1 MVGDGLIESQGWLDA
16 VPVQHRENAEDTNT
30 VAILVV
36 AVAADVGK
44 VVVRRISGPQALG
57 PAHGTHWKW
66 RVGRHLPVPVL
77 EVDNDGKGDTSVVR
91 PSEDGTRDNGGP
103 WIKILIH
110 PVASARRH
118 GSASSPCCSDNL
130 GSGHDCQEAGET
142 EFRSAS
148 GDAGQWIA
156 LPRRRGLAGDV
167 GETDCPH
174 VALTKR
180 CRSDPRTTARSRQPW
195 RETPV
200 GDDDERRVRAEGL
213 REIDPREAVVALTT
227 PSRTTKAG

>member
-1 MVGDGLIESQGWLDA
+1 MFGVSWKSGPGPTDRAFAGRPFDRLDRGADVLPLLIFGHADVDDLAARQTVRNELGVTLLALLDQEGVVVGDGLIESQGWLDA

-30 VAILVV
+30 IAILVV

-118 GSASSPCCSDNL
+118 GFASSMD
-130 GSGHDCQEAGET
+130 
-142 EFRSAS
+142 RSA
-148 GDAGQWIA
+148 IY
-156 LPRRRGLAGDV
+156 
-167 GETDCPH
+167 
-174 VALTKR
+174 
-180 CRSDPRTTARSRQPW
+180 PRT
-195 RETPV
+195 
-200 GDDDERRVRAEGL
+200 
-213 REIDPREAVVALTT
+213 
-227 PSRTTKAG
+227 

>member
-1 MVGDGLIESQGWLDA
+1 MPFLIFGHTDVDDLAARQTVRNELGVTLLPLLDQEWVVVGDGLIESKGWLDA
-16 VPVQHRENAEDTNT
+16 VPVQHSENAKDPDT

-44 VVVRRISGPQALG
+44 IVVRRISSPQALG
-57 PAHGTHWKW
+57 PAHGSHGKW

-91 PSEDGTRDNGGP
+91 PPEDGTRDNGGP

-130 GSGHDCQEAGET
+130 GSGHDCQEADET
-142 EFRSAS
+142 EFRS
-148 GDAGQWIA
+148 IRECLA
-156 LPRRRGLAGDV
+156 LPRRRGTAGV
-167 GETDCPH
+167 
-174 VALTKR
+174 
-180 CRSDPRTTARSRQPW
+180 RSECDTW
-195 RETPV
+195 R
-200 GDDDERRVRAEGL
+200 G
-213 REIDPREAVVALTT
+213 AVPADWQWM
-227 PSRTTKAG
+227 PASC

>member
-156 LPRRRGLAGDV
+156 LPQRRGLAGDV
-167 GETDCPH
+167 GETGCPH

-195 RETPV
+195 RESTGWRMTMNGASAP
-200 GDDDERRVRAEGL
+200 
-213 REIDPREAVVALTT
+213 
-227 PSRTTKAG
+227 KA